1 MSRAAGQHGQRPERA
16 AEPAGCEAQPRARR
30 GWKAI
35 ASARP
40 GALPV
45 GAVLRGAN
53 GGDWLLSALR
63 LALPRRAS
71 DPWGRLA
78 CGGHHQRRAIHSRE
92 HRDDHA
98 RSDRD
103 LVGRAALPSSPRC
116 HARRR
121 NALRLWRR
129 RRSLRRALLV
139 CALRSPNHERARY
152 WKGGGRPVFPRP
164 FSYWGNIMLRH
175 VCLAP
180 IGRPFSAGARETR
193 PGRCG
198 RLDFLIQVWH
208 RTYGNAEFRAQL
220 RAEFRSSLRGAEA
233 QCRLARFASPMRG
246 QFSNK
251 KGSETSGGNLRL
263 CATK

>member
-1 MSRAAGQHGQRPERA
+1 MSRAAGRHRQRPVRVA
-16 AEPAGCEAQPRARR
+16 KPAGCTAQPRARR
-30 GWKAI
+30 GRQAI

-53 GGDWLLSALR
+53 GGDWLLSAFR
-63 LALPRRAS
+63 LALPRWAS
-71 DPWGRLA
+71 DPRGRLA
-78 CGGHHQRRAIHSRE
+78 SGRHDQRRAVHSRE

-139 CALRSPNHERARY
+139 CAVRSSNHERARY
-152 WKGGGRPVFPRP
+152 WKGGARPEATA
-164 FSYWGNIMLRH
+164 W
-175 VCLAP
+175 CLAP
-180 IGRPFSAGARETR
+180 FFARGRA
-193 PGRCG
+193 
-198 RLDFLIQVWH
+198 LDFQS
-208 RTYGNAEFRAQL
+208 RAQL